1 VHHEDVAL
9 VTDAVPSNTS
19 PAMGSRYDDQI
30 AVLGKDFMAR
40 VRNMKIFMV
49 GCGALGCE
57 YLKGLAMMGAC
68 AGNDGKLWV
77 TDMDIIEV
85 SNLSRQFLFRTK
97 DVGHSKSISAAGVI
111 TGWNPDINIDGI
123 EKFVG
128 TSTEDFFSDTFWDGL
143 DLCWNALDNVKA
155 RKYTDGRCLWYSK
168 PLLES
173 GTTGTMSNHEVIL
186 PYRTRTY
193 NDAEEQPEVG
203 IAMCTL
209 KSFPF
214 LPLHCI
220 EFAKQMLFQEMFEF
234 GPEQYETFRS
244 DKEGFYNQLKA
255 MSSDTERVKALKA
268 VETLIDAQTLG
279 TPVDFNQCIT
289 MAFGMLMSVFR
300 NKIMDVCAAGDA
312 KHAETGD
319 YWAGTKRRPNPVDFT
334 PEDKMSMEFLFA
346 TANMYAFIFK
356 VQQCYDLSAFD
367 AMVRTMNLTQL
378 EHNVSGADVDVEGED
393 ESESTNAPEE
403 IKKIKAKLDALE
415 LSQLSEGQAHDFEKD
430 DDSNFHIDFLT
441 ASTNLR
447 SWNYNIKVSD
457 RKDVKVIAGRIIA
470 ALATTTAMVCGLV
483 DIEFCKIVLGLQNL
497 GIQKFLESNINLA
510 NGSNNFTVFEPS
522 GPHIQE
528 TGLKGAVAKVPFE
541 TFTTWDKIEIH
552 EGSMSVAGLVQYLE
566 ETYGA
571 KALSLA
577 AEINY
582 NPGKS
587 IPLWRE
593 GEDSSRKLSAIF
605 EEKCASGAATTSRSG
620 SAAKRVRSELK
631 DLIDDPVGGCTVAM
645 KPTDDFVFHVT
656 IAGPEGSPFEGG
668 TFLLEITCP
677 DAYPVE
683 SPKLQFVT
691 QIDHCNIDGGVP
703 CPDLTSTGN
712 SWSPASN
719 IKGVLMLLMG
729 LLKEQDMTKPLRD
742 DLATMDEAARF
753 AKCKATTEAHATAD
767 QQFSVDEVSDAPAGK
782 PTKWFHHYLAIGG
795 GHRGGI
801 GGCGGEF
808 VNATTGEDVQ
818 MPRIELIFKERE
830 HAAAASAA
838 EEETAT
844 EAAPAWSNEDATAA
858 WMNTCDIATSAKIA
872 AATLDLDGD
881 VLEPLSCYKLSA
893 DRCSRYSTLTDGL
906 TVENGVC
913 VTCKNGAGEIV
924 EAVVKVDGD
933 SVEMCYMEDPIMFSM
948 IALPALVEAQFE
960 PDGEWVLS
968 QADVEGCNGE
978 KGVLFGSYSKM
989 VSNEQPDCI
998 AALRRMLQ
1006 AGPVN
1011 KMYTAGG
1018 NPKSGIP
1025 SHCGF
1030 SLRMPPAEVENWT
1043 MTNDKGELQDL
1054 PRMCH
1059 ALRVWDAA
1067 TRSYT
1072 AVDPYLVGA
1081 PKSAAELDQWF
1092 AGVIKTLKGSP
1103 YLGADF
1109 VDEFGTSERHT
1120 FDPALGR
1127 PSEFFG
1133 KVDNHWTQLILATK

>member
-1 VHHEDVAL
+1 MCSCLSFTMPICPNVSCCCMHK
-9 VTDAVPSNTS
+9 PSLLLSLHLCHPS
-19 PAMGSRYDDQI
+19 PTQ
-30 AVLGKDFMAR
+30 
-40 VRNMKIFMV
+40 
-49 GCGALGCE
+49 
-57 YLKGLAMMGAC
+57 
-68 AGNDGKLWV
+68 
-77 TDMDIIEV
+77 
-85 SNLSRQFLFRTK
+85 
-97 DVGHSKSISAAGVI
+97 
-111 TGWNPDINIDGI
+111 
-123 EKFVG
+123 
-128 TSTEDFFSDTFWDGL
+128 
-143 DLCWNALDNVKA
+143 
-155 RKYTDGRCLWYSK
+155 
-168 PLLES
+168 
-173 GTTGTMSNHEVIL
+173 VIL

-193 NDAEEQPEVG
+193 NDAEDQPEVG

-378 EHNVSGADVDVEGED
+378 EHNASGADVDVEGED

-782 PTKWFHHYLAIGG
+782 PTKVRADRHLIPSLWQRDALSPCDCRVCLFIILLLPLPCPVPWPSPLPWQWFHHYLAIGG

-844 EAAPAWSNEDATAA
+844 EAAPARSNEDATAA
-858 WMNTCDIATSAKIA
+858 WMNTCDIVTSAKIA

-893 DRCSRYSTLTDGL
+893 DRCSRYSTLADGL

-924 EAVVKVDGD
+924 EAVVKVRHSLSAGYAPT
-933 SVEMCYMEDPIMFSM
+933 YMPSCVWHMGLLHTPMPIPMPMHMHIHMQGNWAGFVTTHPSRWM
-948 IALPALVEAQFE
+948 AT
-960 PDGEWVLS
+960 
-968 QADVEGCNGE
+968 
-978 KGVLFGSYSKM
+978 
-989 VSNEQPDCI
+989 VSRC
-998 AALRRMLQ
+998 ATWR
-1006 AGPVN
+1006 
-1011 KMYTAGG
+1011 T
-1018 NPKSGIP
+1018 P
-1025 SHCGF
+1025 SC
-1030 SLRMPPAEVENWT
+1030 
-1043 MTNDKGELQDL
+1043 
-1054 PRMCH
+1054 
-1059 ALRVWDAA
+1059 
-1067 TRSYT
+1067 
-1072 AVDPYLVGA
+1072 
-1081 PKSAAELDQWF
+1081 
-1092 AGVIKTLKGSP
+1092 SP
-1103 YLGADF
+1103 
-1109 VDEFGTSERHT
+1109 
-1120 FDPALGR
+1120 
-1127 PSEFFG
+1127 
-1133 KVDNHWTQLILATK
+1133 